1 MVRSLGRGLR
11 LLFFAGGQS
20 WRVESSP
27 SWEEGVRYR
36 VAGSGE
42 DRGDEA
48 KELISEQSE
57 TSNSMMNEYSRG
69 QGGGELKRLCPW
81 G

>member
-27 SWEEGVRYR
+27 SWEDGVKYR
-36 VAGSGE
+36 AAGSGD

-57 TSNSMMNEYSRG
+57 TSNSMMNEYCRG
-69 QGGGELKRLCPW
+69 KVVEN
-81 G
+81 